1 MTAPR
6 STEFD
11 EFLFAP
17 IGEEADGTP
26 LTVLSVLARLDV
38 DPWDEAAELARLS
51 VESATQKLVSM
62 LTATPS
68 WRVPPED
75 TSTIA
80 TRLVELLHRAPKPK
94 PKVHS
99 PAAPLHIAV
108 ATRSKSVP
116 PAIYYLAALIFMV
129 VVQWAMTRQPHTPV
143 DTSLTPATPVR

>member
-1 MTAPR
+1 MTAPFP
-6 STEFD
+6 TEFD

-17 IGEEADGTP
+17 IGEDASGTP

-38 DPWDEAAELARLS
+38 DPWVEAANLARLP
-51 VESATQKLVSM
+51 VESATQRLASI

-68 WRVPPED
+68 WRVPPQD

-94 PKVHS
+94 ARA
-99 PAAPLHIAV
+99 PAAPLHVAV

-129 VVQWAMTRQPHTPV
+129 VVQWAMTRQLQAPA
-143 DTSLTPATPVR
+143 DTSLTPDSSVR